1 MEKEVIQIGN
11 SLAVIIPSP
20 VARAAGIKKGDYLD
34 IENKKEKIL
43 VVPVASLRPITLKG
57 IVPSKGASQKDFVQ
71 TRKTLSKSFRRKWKT
86 F

>member
-20 VARAAGIKKGDYLD
+20 VAQAAGIKKGDYLE
-34 IENKKEKIL
+34 IENVREKIL
-43 VVPVASLRPITLKG
+43 MIPVSFLHPVTLKG
-57 IVPSKGASQKDFVQ
+57 IVSSKGVSQKDLIQ
-71 TRKTLSKSFRRKWKT
+71 ARQIISKSFRKKWKT